1 MKKEA
6 LLDLIMCYAQSRVDV
21 EKMENGDF
29 LLTEVML
36 VAKISAAYK
45 DAVIKAVEGLYES
58 KSGTI

>member
-6 LLDLIMCYAQSRVDV
+6 LL
-21 EKMENGDF
+21 
-29 LLTEVML
+29 
-36 VAKISAAYK
+36 VAKISSTYK

>member
-36 VAKISAAYK
+36 VSKISAACK

>member
-58 KSGTI
+58 ESGTI

>member
-29 LLTEVML
+29 LLTEVM
-36 VAKISAAYK
+36 VMAKISSAYK
-45 DAVIKAVEGLYES
+45 DAVIKAVDEVFEHEI
-58 KSGTI
+58 KS

>member
-45 DAVIKAVEGLYES
+45 DAVIKAVDEVFEHEI
-58 KSGTI
+58 KS

>member
-1 MKKEA
+1 MS
-6 LLDLIMCYAQSRVDV
+6 YAQSRVDV
-21 EKMENGDF
+21 EKIENGDF

-58 KSGTI
+58 ESGTI